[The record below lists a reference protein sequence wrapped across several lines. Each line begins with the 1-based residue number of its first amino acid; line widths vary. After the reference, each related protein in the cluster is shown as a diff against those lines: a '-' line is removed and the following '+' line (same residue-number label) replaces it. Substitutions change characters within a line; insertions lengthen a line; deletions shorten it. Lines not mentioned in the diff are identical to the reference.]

1 MTDKELLVYAANA
14 VGIEHPPGDHS
25 IHNDGRIW
33 DCNSLCWWNPLT
45 DDGDALR
52 LAAKLGLL
60 HIDELIVQYSNKTF
74 DAVVNGDM
82 NKAARLAITLA
93 AAGVGEAKP

>member
-1 MTDKELLVYAANA
+1 MIDKELLEYAAKA
-14 VGIEHPPGDHS
+14 AGINLVDS
-25 IHNDGRIW
+25 YW
-33 DCNSLCWWNPLT
+33 DKDLNGVWLHEGLTFWSPLT